1 MQGFFRFL
9 PAANEM
15 AAERPTHPACVIEQA
30 RPAVFAAGLVYRG
43 AHTWSAR
50 SVMTGRW

>member
-15 AAERPTHPACVIEQA
+15 AGERHDLSGFMQQMKRRC
-30 RPAVFAAGLVYRG
+30 
-43 AHTWSAR
+43 R
-50 SVMTGRW
+50 SKAIFGR